1 MARTNCPNCGA
12 PVNWEYVK
20 CQYCGTPY
28 EIENGWIEIAADA
41 LTIYANNLPVYSVDD
56 LKQQIENAR
65 YARRTEELYSEA
77 VSAISTS
84 RYQGEIEEKL
94 TMVKESLDDI
104 ERKYHPVWANLIF
117 VLVMMCPVIITVL
130 SILFE

>member
-1 MARTNCPNCGA
+1 MRTNCPNCGA
-12 PVNWEYVK
+12 PINTDYIR
-20 CQYCGTPY
+20 CQYCGTPH
-28 EIENGWIEIAADA
+28 EVENGRIEITADA
-41 LTIYANNLPVYSVDD
+41 LTIYADNLPVYSVDD

-104 ERKYHPVWANLIF
+104 ERNYQPFWANLIF
-117 VLVMMCPVIITVL
+117 VLVMMWPVIITVL

>member
-1 MARTNCPNCGA
+1 MT
-12 PVNWEYVK
+12 
-20 CQYCGTPY
+20 
-28 EIENGWIEIAADA
+28 ADT
-41 LTIYANNLPVYSVDD
+41 LTIYADNLPVYSVDD

-104 ERKYHPVWANLIF
+104 ERKYHPVWANLI
-117 VLVMMCPVIITVL
+117 VLLVMMAPVIITAL
-130 SILFE
+130 LILIK